1 MNNQIVTG
9 FEKTIPNSTRIEMQF
24 IAEHQVKPTLP
35 KPTYYTTYTLALPG
49 NTKHIAIDS
58 QVCFHR

>member
-9 FEKTIPNSTRIEMQF
+9 FEKTIPNSTRNEMQF

-35 KPTYYTTYTLALPG
+35 TLLHYLEIP
-49 NTKHIAIDS
+49 NI
-58 QVCFHR
+58 